1 MNVGFLNVNSINS
14 DVRSTALCELIKSE
28 NIEVMA
34 IAETKILYNKS
45 MKNNSSCPN
54 GYKMYHKARKK

>member
-1 MNVGFLNVNSINS
+1 MNVGFLNVNSE
-14 DVRSTALCELIKSE
+14 LCELIKSE

-34 IAETKILYNKS
+34 IAETKIPYNKS

-54 GYKMYHKARKK
+54 GYKMYHNRVRRIRGFLK